1 MTTRYF
7 GQRIKRSEDPR
18 LLTGRGTYVDDV
30 QPRGCLHAAVLR
42 SLYAHA
48 RIRRID
54 TSRAKALPGVIAV
67 YTNADLPQAI
77 SGPLP
82 KLIPHPAL
90 IHHKTQYALAPD
102 TVRHVGEAV
111 AFVVAESRY
120 LAEDA
125 LDLIDV
131 DYEPLTPVVDL
142 EQAARDGA
150 PLVHEDIG
158 TNVCAHYTQRVGDTD
173 AAFARGPRV
182 FTERFVVDRGTAA
195 PMECRAVVAQ
205 WEGKMRQLTVW
216 DSTQAP
222 IPIRNGLARLLG
234 LPQGNVRVIAPDVG
248 GGFGPKIMMFYP
260 EEVLVPYAAMQ
271 LDRPVKWIEDRR
283 ENFVAMNHERVQIHD
298 AAIAVDEQGRILGVE
313 TVFLY
318 DSGAYIP
325 YGIIVPIV
333 AGTTL
338 PGPYRIPN
346 YHCEFKA
353 VFTNKTIVSPYR
365 GAGRP
370 HGVFVME
377 RLLDRVARELG
388 IDRVDVRRRNLIQPH
403 EFPYDVG
410 LIYQD
415 NAPLIYDSGN
425 YPLLL
430 ARALEMIGYDRWPE
444 AREQHR
450 REGRHVGLGVACYV
464 EGSGIGPYEGCRV
477 TVEPSGKVYAATS
490 VGTQGQG
497 HFTSFA
503 QIIADA
509 LTVPIDDVIITTGDS
524 GAFGWGTG
532 TFASRAAVV
541 AGNAVALA
549 AQAVREK
556 TLQVAATRLEASV
569 DDLELADG
577 RVFVRGVPGKSLTLA
592 EVAVVA
598 NPLRGTIPEEWEQ
611 PGLEASRYFAPPRGT
626 FAAGVHAAILEV
638 DPETGMIKILK
649 YIVVHDCGK
658 VINPLILEGQVR
670 GGVAQ
675 GIGGAFYEKLVYDE
689 SGQLLTQTLMDYLLP
704 TATDVPE
711 IEVGHIETPSP
722 LNPLGVKGAGEAG
735 VIPVP
740 ALFAQAI
747 DDALSDWN
755 VRITEMP
762 LSPNRLLEI
771 IRAGSGVRG
780 PGSVK
785 QPALNPAPSKIPPAS
800 LQLGSRL
807 NQRAKFTGLAT
818 GSASSTAPP
827 AALRGH
833 WWAPPDYGSR

>member
-7 GQRIKRSEDPR
+7 GQRVKRSEDPR
-18 LLTGRGTYVDDV
+18 LLTGRGTFVDDV

-42 SLYAHA
+42 SPHAYA
-48 RIRRID
+48 RIRAID
-54 TSRAKALPGVIAV
+54 TSKAKALPGVVAV
-67 YTNADLPQAI
+67 YTNANLPQAI
-77 SGPLP
+77 AGPLP
-82 KLIPHPAL
+82 KLIPHPSL
-90 IHHKTQYALAPD
+90 IHHKTHYALVPD

-111 AFVVAESRY
+111 AFVVAENRY
-120 LAEDA
+120 VAEDA
-125 LDLIDV
+125 LDLIEV
-131 DYEPLTPVVDL
+131 DYAPLAAVVDL
-142 EQAARDGA
+142 ELAAGGS

-158 TNVCAHYTQRVGDTD
+158 TNVCAHYTQRVGDPD
-173 AAFARGPRV
+173 AAFARAPHV
-182 FTERFVVDRGTAA
+182 FTERFVIDRGTAA
-195 PMECRAVVAQ
+195 PMECRAVVAH
-205 WEGKMRQLTVW
+205 WEAKARQLTVW

-234 LPQGNVRVIAPDVG
+234 LPQANVRVIAPDVG

-260 EEVLVPYAAMQ
+260 EEVLVPFAAMQ

-298 AAIAVDEQGRILGVE
+298 AAIAVDEQGRILGVKTE
-313 TVFLY
+313 FLY

-333 AGTTL
+333 ASTTL
-338 PGPYRIPN
+338 PGPYKIPN

-388 IDRVDVRRRNLIQPH
+388 IDRAEVRRRNLIQPH

-430 ARALEMIGYDRWPE
+430 DRALELIGYAHWPE
-444 AREQHR
+444 TREHHR
-450 REGRHVGLGVACYV
+450 REGRSVGLGIACYV

-477 TVEPSGKVYAATS
+477 TIEPSGKVYAATS

-509 LTVPIDDVIITTGDS
+509 LTVRVEDVIITTGDS

-549 AQAVREK
+549 ARAVREK
-556 TLQVAATRLEASV
+556 ALTVAATMLEAGV

-577 RVFVRGVPGKSLTLA
+577 QVFVRGVPGKSLALA
-592 EVAVVA
+592 EIAVAA
-598 NPLRGTIPEEWEQ
+598 NPLRGTIPEAWEQ

-638 DPETGMIKILK
+638 DVETGMIKVLK
-649 YIVVHDCGK
+649 YVVVHDCGK
-658 VINPLILEGQVR
+658 VINPLILEGQIR

-689 SGQLLTQTLMDYLLP
+689 AGQLLTQTFMDYLLP

-711 IEVGHIETPSP
+711 VEVDHIETPSP

-747 DDALSDWN
+747 DEALAHWN

-771 IRAGSGVRG
+771 IRMGSGVRG
-780 PGSVK
+780 QGSV
-785 QPALNPAPSKIPPAS
+785 QPQPAPS
-800 LQLGSRL
+800 R
-807 NQRAKFTGLAT
+807 
-818 GSASSTAPP
+818 
-827 AALRGH
+827 
-833 WWAPPDYGSR
+833 

>member
-7 GQRIKRSEDPR
+7 GERIKRIEDPR
-18 LLTGRGTYVDDV
+18 LLTGRGTYVDDI
-30 QPRGCLHAAVLR
+30 QPRGCVHAAVLR
-42 SLYAHA
+42 SPHAHA
-48 RIRRID
+48 RIRSID
-54 TSRAKALPGVIAV
+54 VSKAKVLPGVIGV
-67 YTNADLPQAI
+67 YTNADLPSAI
-77 SGPLP
+77 AGPLP
-82 KLIPHPAL
+82 KLIPHPSL

-102 TVRHVGEAV
+102 TVRHVGEPI
-111 AFVVAESRY
+111 AFVVAENRY
-120 LAEDA
+120 VAEDA

-131 DYEPLTPVVDL
+131 EYDPLPPVVDL
-142 EQAARDGA
+142 EQAAQPGA
-150 PLVHEDIG
+150 PLVHEDMG
-158 TNVCAHYTQRVGDTD
+158 TNVCAQYAQRVGNVEEAFSK
-173 AAFARGPRV
+173 AAHV
-182 FTERFVVDRGTAA
+182 FTDRFVVDRGAA
-195 PMECRAVVAQ
+195 VPIECRGVVAV
-205 WEGKMRQLTVW
+205 WDEKTRQLTVW

-222 IPIRNGLARLLG
+222 IPIRNGLARLLE
-234 LPQGNVRVIAPDVG
+234 LPQANVRVIAPDVG

-283 ENFVAMNHERVQIHD
+283 ENFVAMNQERLQIHD
-298 AAIAVDEQGRILGVE
+298 AAIAVDRDGRILGVK

-325 YGIIVPIV
+325 YGLTVPIV
-333 AGTTL
+333 ASTTL
-338 PGPYRIPN
+338 PGPYKIPN

-377 RLLDRVARELG
+377 RLMDRVARELG
-388 IDRVDVRRRNLIQPH
+388 IDRVEVRRRNFIRPE

-425 YPLLL
+425 YPALLD
-430 ARALEMIGYDRWPE
+430 RALQMIGYDRWPQ
-444 AREQHR
+444 ARERYR
-450 REGRHVGLGVACYV
+450 REGRSVGLGVACYV
-464 EGSGIGPYEGCRV
+464 EGSGIGPYEGCRI

-509 LTVPIDDVIITTGDS
+509 LSVPVDEIVVTTGDS

-556 TLQVAATRLEASV
+556 ALKVAATKLEANV
-569 DDLELADG
+569 EDLALEDG
-577 RVFVRGVPGKSLTLA
+577 KVSVRGVPSRSLTLA
-592 EVAVVA
+592 EIAVAA
-598 NPLRGTIPEEWEQ
+598 NPLRGTIPKEWEQ

-638 DPETGMIKILK
+638 DVDTGMIKILK
-649 YIVVHDCGK
+649 YVVVHDCGK
-658 VINPLILEGQVR
+658 VINPLILEGQIR

-675 GIGGAFYEKLVYDE
+675 GIGGAFYEKLLYDE
-689 SGQLLTQTLMDYLLP
+689 SGQLLTQTFMDYLLP
-704 TATDVPE
+704 TSMEIPDV
-711 IEVGHIETPSP
+711 EVDHIETPSP

-747 DDALSDWN
+747 DDALADRG

-762 LSPNRLLEI
+762 LSPNRLLELI
-771 IRAGSGVRG
+771 QTDLGLRA
-780 PGSVK
+780 
-785 QPALNPAPSKIPPAS
+785 
-800 LQLGSRL
+800 
-807 NQRAKFTGLAT
+807 
-818 GSASSTAPP
+818 
-827 AALRGH
+827 
-833 WWAPPDYGSR
+833 